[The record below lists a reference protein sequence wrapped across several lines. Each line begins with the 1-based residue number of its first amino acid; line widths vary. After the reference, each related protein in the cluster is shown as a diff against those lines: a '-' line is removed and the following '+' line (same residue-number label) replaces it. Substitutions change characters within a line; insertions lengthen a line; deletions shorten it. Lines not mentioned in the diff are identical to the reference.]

1 MPVQLLKEKIDQAV
15 KILKEKDVDMWLT
28 FVRESSVTADPVL
41 EMISGINFTWQSAL
55 IINKDGETTA
65 IVGSLEEEN
74 VKQSGLFKN
83 VIGYVESIKE
93 PLLDYIKNREPSKIA
108 VNFSRTSPL
117 ADGLT
122 LGMYL
127 LLLDYFKDTEY
138 EDKLISSEEIVASLR
153 GRKTPIELSIMRE
166 AVKETLKIFD
176 EASKFIKPGKT
187 EIEIAE
193 YIRALAKVEGY
204 ELAWDEDHCP
214 AVFTGPEVRG
224 AHSGPT
230 TKTIEKGHLVNVDFG
245 IKYNGYCSD
254 LQRTWYVLNDD
265 EESAPSEVQIGF
277 YVIRDAIQKVA
288 DNLRPDVEGCAMDD
302 IARKYIV
309 KSGYE
314 DFPHGLG
321 HQVGRSVHDGGAG
334 LLPRW
339 ERYGDAPYLKIE
351 ESQVFTIEPRLKVDG
366 YGVATIEE
374 EVFITKE
381 GCEFLSKPQKELMY
395 IKDE

>member
-1 MPVQLLKEKIDQAV
+1 MPAQLLKEKVEQAV
-15 KILKEKDVDMWLT
+15 KILNEKDVDMWLT
-28 FVRESSVTADPVL
+28 FVRESSITADPVL
-41 EMISGINFTWQSAL
+41 EMIAGMNFTWQSAL
-55 IINKDGETTA
+55 IINKDGDTTA

-74 VKQSGLFKN
+74 IKQSGLYEN
-83 VIGYVESIKE
+83 VIGYVQSIRE
-93 PLLDYIKNREPSKIA
+93 PLLGYLKEKNPSKIA
-108 VNFSRTSPL
+108 VNFSKSSAL

-122 LGMYL
+122 LGLYL
-127 LLLDYFKDTEY
+127 QLLDYLKDTGF
-138 EDKLISSEEIVASLR
+138 EDKLISSEEIISSLR
-153 GRKTPIELSIMRE
+153 GRKSPIELSIMRE
-166 AVKETLKIFD
+166 AVKETLKIFG
-176 EASKFIKPGKT
+176 EANNFIKPGKT

-204 ELAWDEDHCP
+204 DLAWDEDHCP
-214 AVFTGPEVRG
+214 AVFTGPDVRG

-230 TKTIEKGHLVNVDFG
+230 SRTVEKGHLVNVDFG

-254 LQRTWYVLNDD
+254 LQRTWYVLKDN
-265 EESAPSEVQIGF
+265 EEKAPTEVQIGF
-277 YVIRDAIQKVA
+277 YVIRDAVQKVV
-288 DNLRPDVEGCAMDD
+288 DNLKPNVQGCAMDD

-314 DFPHGLG
+314 EFPHGLG

-339 ERYGDAPYLKIE
+339 ERYGDSPYLKVE
-351 ESQVFTIEPRLKVDG
+351 ESQVYTIEPRLKVDG

-395 IKDE
+395 IKD

>member
-1 MPVQLLKEKIDQAV
+1 MPAQLLKEKIEQAV
-15 KILKEKDVDMWLT
+15 KILNEKNVDMWLT
-28 FVRESSVTADPVL
+28 FVRESSVTVDPVL
-41 EMISGINFTWQSAL
+41 EMIAGMNFTWQSAL
-55 IINKDGETTA
+55 IITKDGDTTA

-74 VKQSGLFKN
+74 IKQTGLYEN
-83 VIGYVESIKE
+83 VIGYVQSIREPFLNYIKE
-93 PLLDYIKNREPSKIA
+93 KKPSKIA
-108 VNFSRTSPL
+108 VNFSKSSAL

-122 LGMYL
+122 LGLYL
-127 LLLDYFKDTEY
+127 QLLDYLKDTRY
-138 EDKLISSEEIVASLR
+138 EDKLISSEEIVSSLR
-153 GRKTPIELSIMRE
+153 GRKTPVELSIMRE
-166 AVKETLKIFD
+166 AVKETLKILD
-176 EASKFIKPGKT
+176 EAGNFIKPGKT

-204 ELAWDEDHCP
+204 DLAWDEDHCP
-214 AVFTGPEVRG
+214 AVFTGPEIRS

-230 TKTIEKGHLVNVDFG
+230 GNTVEKGHLVNVDFG

-254 LQRTWYVLNDD
+254 LQRTWYVLSDG
-265 EESAPSEVQIGF
+265 EETAPTEVQIGF

-288 DNLRPDVEGCAMDD
+288 DNLRPNVQGCAMDD

-314 DFPHGLG
+314 EFPHGLG

-339 ERYGDAPYLKIE
+339 ERYGELPYLKVE
-351 ESQVFTIEPRLKVDG
+351 ESQVYTIEPRLKVEG

-395 IKDE
+395 IKEG

>member
-1 MPVQLLKEKIDQAV
+1 MASQLLKEKIDQAI
-15 KILKEKDVDMWLT
+15 KILNEKDVDMWLT
-28 FVRESSVTADPVL
+28 FVRESSIMADPVL
-41 EMISGINFTWQSAL
+41 EMIAGMNFTWQSAL
-55 IINKDGETTA
+55 IINKDGDTTA

-74 VKQSGLFKN
+74 IKQTDLYKN
-83 VIGYVESIKE
+83 VIGYVQSIRDPLKDLLKE
-93 PLLDYIKNREPSKIA
+93 KKPAKIA
-108 VNFSRTSPL
+108 INFSRSSPL

-122 LGMYL
+122 LGLYL
-127 LLLDYFKDTEY
+127 QLLDYLKDTGF
-138 EDKLISSEEIVASLR
+138 EDKLISSEEIIFSLR
-153 GRKTPIELSIMRE
+153 GRKSPFELSIMRE
-166 AVKETLKIFD
+166 AVKETLKILD
-176 EASKFIKPGKT
+176 EAANFIKPGKT

-204 ELAWDEDHCP
+204 DLAWDEDHCP
-214 AVFTGPEVRG
+214 AVFTGPDTRG

-230 TKTIEKGHLVNVDFG
+230 TRTVEKGHLVNVDFG

-254 LQRTWYVLNDD
+254 LQRTWYVLKDG
-265 EESAPSEVQIGF
+265 EENAPTEVQIGF
-277 YVIRDAIQKVA
+277 YVIRDAIQKVV
-288 DNLRPDVEGCAMDD
+288 DNLKPNVQGCEMDD

-339 ERYGDAPYLKIE
+339 ERYGDSPYLKVE
-351 ESQVFTIEPRLKVDG
+351 ESQVYTIEPRLKVDG

-395 IKDE
+395 IKE